1 MTDRL
6 GGAGNEMSSVCAGL
20 LRTHEEEATA
30 QQHTGK
36 GYSEHVTEEKET
48 GFRFFSNSAI
58 CSSHTTCHVADRAP
72 ALGEVAS

>member
-1 MTDRL
+1 MKCPACVQGSYKPMRKRL
-6 GGAGNEMSSVCAGL
+6 QPNS
-20 LRTHEEEATA
+20 T
-30 QQHTGK
+30 QGK
-36 GYSEHVTEEKET
+36 GYSEPLTEEKET